1 MRVMTP
7 TLVRLRTWC
16 KGFMEGEGGFVFLP
30 LWLGLGRFCEQR
42 KLEKFLMFATLH
54 DTSIIALLRFILFFL
69 QFKFVMLKSND

>member
-42 KLEKFLMFATLH
+42 KLEKFLMFAN
-54 DTSIIALLRFILFFL
+54 TSIIALLRFILFFL